1 MISSA
6 IKLSSIGF
14 GSNSVK
20 AKAVQMVEEVKA
32 GNYQAYSEWLQQ
44 CQLINT
50 LAEIV
55 DGEFYTGD

>member
-1 MISSA
+1 MKRNKA
-6 IKLSSIGF
+6 KGF

-20 AKAVQMVEEVKA
+20 AKAVQMVKEVKA

-44 CQLINT
+44 CQLRNT
-50 LAEIV
+50 LAEIA